1 MYSLSFRI
9 KEQKKIKFEKRKQKK
24 CIRIRNSYRV
34 NHWLGKALVKG
45 TGFSH
50 LKIIAQNKSKWDRMD
65 NRENHQRSSDV

>member
-9 KEQKKIKFEKRKQKK
+9 KEPKNFKIKQKK
-24 CIRIRNSYRV
+24 CIRNRKSYRV

-50 LKIIAQNKSKWDRMD
+50 LKIIAQNKNKWDRMD
-65 NRENHQRSSDV
+65 NRENHQRNSDV